1 MTRFTGARPGSGD
14 VLYSDPDFI
23 ALNARFVDAILR
35 RWETLLEHAIHLRN
49 GGLSPEETEEA
60 IASIRISTMESDEEL
75 EELRGEARSYGWT
88 YPIDDLATSYELEEV
103 ERQVLE
109 LALMPHL
116 DLTFRRRLAR
126 FNNNILL
133 DFVDVDLALTLL
145 FSTRIERL
153 QARRYFA
160 ADGRLLTH
168 KLVALERAKEPK
180 GDGALAQEIRIPERL
195 ADFVLCRRSID
206 ASLRAL
212 AELRDPVHE
221 LAEVSLI
228 AEDMRDLRA
237 VLRHFEN
244 PVDASLT
251 YTRGPFVGQRG
262 LAVALVGPP
271 GTGKSMLAEAMA
283 HELRRPM
290 ILVDSATLAGDSR
303 SFVTLISDLF
313 TEARVQG
320 AVLIFDRCEAI
331 VNKSN
336 PKLAP
341 LLSQLERHGGLAI
354 FVTNRPD
361 EVDTSLEHYVGFQLV
376 VGMPDNDS
384 RTRIWTTHLPSYMDV
399 HPDVDL
405 EDLGTRYELTGGQI
419 ASACE
424 LAEQRVRSTEEKPV
438 ITQDLLKECAQQQI
452 RANMDDLSV
461 RSRISLTLDDLIL
474 PPREIA
480 MIKEVLTACRNRIFV
495 MTKWGFGKRLVTGK
509 GIAVLFK
516 GDPGTGKTLC
526 AEILA
531 SELGMKLYQISI
543 PRLVSKYVG
552 ETEKN
557 ISKIFASARANH
569 SMLLFDEAD
578 SLFGKRVTNVE
589 SSIDRFSNMETNL
602 LLQEIERFEGI
613 VILTTN
619 LDKNIDD
626 AFARRIM
633 FKIDFPKP
641 DVKHRT
647 LIWKKL
653 MPKDCP
659 VADDIDY
666 EKLGESFELAGGNIK
681 NAVVRAA
688 YRAAERRDLVTW
700 DDIEFAAEKEC
711 INAGKLFRASKLRE
725 W

>member
-1 MTRFTGARPGSGD
+1 M
-14 VLYSDPDFI
+14 LYSDPEFV
-23 ALNARFVDAILR
+23 ALNARFMDAVLR
-35 RWETLLEHAIHLRN
+35 RWEMLLEHAIHLRN
-49 GGLSPEETEEA
+49 GGLTPEEAEQAYE
-60 IASIRISTMESDEEL
+60 SIRVSSFESDEEL
-75 EELRGEARSYGWT
+75 TELRNEASREGWSF
-88 YPIDDLATSYELEEV
+88 PLDDLSESSGLDPL

-116 DLTFRRRLAR
+116 DLSFRRRLAR

-133 DFVDVDLALTLL
+133 DFVDVDLALMLL
-145 FSTRIERL
+145 FSTRTERL
-153 QARRYFA
+153 TARRYFA
-160 ADGRLLTH
+160 ADATLIIN
-168 KLVALERAKEPK
+168 KLINLERAKEPK
-180 GDGALAQEIRIPERL
+180 GDGTLAQEIRVPERL

-206 ASLRAL
+206 ASLRIF
-212 AELRDPVHE
+212 AELRDPKVT
-221 LAEVSLI
+221 LADVSLP
-228 AEDMRDLRA
+228 AEDLKELRE
-237 VLRHFEN
+237 VLRHFAN
-244 PVDASLT
+244 PSGKNQSYVT
-251 YTRGPFVGQRG
+251 GPFVGTKG

-271 GTGKSMLAEAMA
+271 GTGKSMLTEAMA
-283 HELRRPM
+283 HELKRP
-290 ILVDSATLAGDSR
+290 IITVDSATLNGDGR
-303 SFVTLISDLF
+303 SFVSLINDLF

-320 AVLIFDRCEAI
+320 AVLVFDRCESI
-331 VNKSN
+331 VQKSSA
-336 PKLAP
+336 KLAP
-341 LLSQLERHGGLAI
+341 LVSQIERSGGLTI
-354 FVTNRPD
+354 FTTNRPD
-361 EVDTSLEHYVGFQLV
+361 EVDSSLEHYIGFQLV
-376 VGMPDNDS
+376 LNMPDVDS
-384 RTRIWTTHLPSYMDV
+384 RTRVWATHLPKSV
-399 HPDVDL
+399 PIHPDVDL
-405 EDLGTRYELTGGQI
+405 DDLGTRFELTGGQI

-424 LAEQRVRSTEEKPV
+424 LAEQRVRSSNDFPV
-438 ITQDLLKECAQQQI
+438 VTQDLLKQCAQAQI

-461 RSRISLTLDDLIL
+461 RSRVTLTLDDLIL
-474 PPREIA
+474 PPREIS

-641 DVKHRT
+641 DVHHRK

-653 MPKDCP
+653 VPKDCP

-666 EKLGESFELAGGNIK
+666 DRLGESFEIAGGNIK

-688 YRAAERRDLVTW
+688 YRAAERRDQITW

-711 INAGKLFRASKLRE
+711 INAGKLFRSSKLRE
-725 W
+725 WG

>member
-1 MTRFTGARPGSGD
+1 MF
-14 VLYSDPDFI
+14 YSDPEFV

-35 RWETLLEHAIHLRN
+35 RWEMLLEHAIHLRN
-49 GGLSPEETEEA
+49 GGLGPEDVEQAFDEVR
-60 IASIRISTMESDEEL
+60 ASTIESDTEL
-75 EELRGEARSYGWT
+75 EQLRLEAQTAEWTFPLDDLVASYGL
-88 YPIDDLATSYELEEV
+88 DEV
-103 ERQVLE
+103 ERQILE

-133 DFVDVDLALTLL
+133 DFVDVDLALSLL
-145 FSTRIERL
+145 FSSRVERL
-153 QARRYFA
+153 QSRRYFA
-160 ADGRLLTH
+160 ADNKLILH
-168 KLVALERAKEPK
+168 KIVNLERAREPK
-180 GDGALAQEIRIPERL
+180 GDGALAQEIKVPERL

-206 ASLRAL
+206 AILRTF
-212 AELRDPVHE
+212 AELKDPKVS
-221 LAEVSLI
+221 LNEVSLLP
-228 AEDMRDLRA
+228 EDMKELRQ
-237 VLRHFEN
+237 VLRHFAN
-244 PVDASLT
+244 PTGEPGASLT
-251 YTRGPFVGQRG
+251 GPFVGHQG
-262 LAVALVGPP
+262 LGVAIIGPP
-271 GTGKSMLAEAMA
+271 GTGKSMLSEAMS
-283 HELRRPM
+283 HELKRPF
-290 ILVDSATLAGDSR
+290 IVVDSATLSGDNR
-303 SFVTLISDLF
+303 SFVSLIADLF
-313 TEARVQG
+313 SEARVQG
-320 AVLIFDRCEAI
+320 AVLVFDRCESL
-331 VNKSN
+331 VNKGSA
-336 PKLAP
+336 KLAP
-341 LLSQLERHGGLAI
+341 LVSQLERSGGLVI
-354 FVTNRPD
+354 FTTNRPD
-361 EVDTSLEHYVGFQLV
+361 EVDSSLEHYIGYQLAL
-376 VGMPDNDS
+376 GMPDVDQ
-384 RTRIWTTHLPSYMDV
+384 RTRIWSTHLPTTV
-399 HPDVDL
+399 PIHPDVDL
-405 EDLGTRYELTGGQI
+405 EDLGSRFELTGGQI
-419 ASACE
+419 SSACE
-424 LAEQRVRSTEEKPV
+424 LAEQRVRSSAESPV
-438 ITQDLLKECAQQQI
+438 VTQELLKQCAQAQI

-461 RSRISLTLDDLIL
+461 RSRVSLTLDDLIL
-474 PPREIA
+474 PDREKS
-480 MIKEVLTACRNRIFV
+480 MIREVLTACRNRIFV
-495 MTKWGFGKRLVTGK
+495 MTKWGFGRRLVTGK
-509 GIAVLFK
+509 GIAVMFK

-613 VILTTN
+613 CILTTN

-647 LIWKKL
+647 LIWQKL
-653 MPKDCP
+653 VPKDCP
-659 VADDIDY
+659 VDTDIDY
-666 EKLGESFELAGGNIK
+666 ERLGECFELAGGNIK

-688 YRAAERRDLVTW
+688 YRAAERRDKITW

>member
-1 MTRFTGARPGSGD
+1 M
-14 VLYSDPDFI
+14 LYSIPEFV
-23 ALNARFVDAILR
+23 ALNARFMDGVMR
-35 RWETLLEHAIHLRN
+35 RWEMLLEHAIHLRN
-49 GGLSPEETEEA
+49 GGLSPEEAEQAFDAVRATT
-60 IASIRISTMESDEEL
+60 IESDMEL
-75 EELRGEARSYGWT
+75 AGLRNEAQRFGWSY
-88 YPIDDLATSYELEEV
+88 PLDDLVRTYELDAL

-133 DFVDVDLALTLL
+133 DFVDVDLALMLL
-145 FSTRIERL
+145 FSTRTERL

-160 ADGRLLTH
+160 ADAKLVQH
-168 KLVALERAKEPK
+168 KLISLERAKEPK
-180 GDGALAQEIRIPERL
+180 GDGALAQEIRIPERF

-206 ASLRAL
+206 ASLRTFADLKDPATTL
-212 AELRDPVHE
+212 ADVSLQPDELRD
-221 LAEVSLI
+221 LK
-228 AEDMRDLRA
+228 A
-237 VLRHFEN
+237 VLRHFSN
-244 PVDASLT
+244 PSSTSFT
-251 YTRGPFVGQRG
+251 YSSGPFVGQRG

-271 GTGKSMLAEAMA
+271 GTGKSMLSVAIA
-283 HELRRPM
+283 HELRRPL
-290 ILVDSATLAGDSR
+290 ITIDSATLAGDSR
-303 SFVTLISDLF
+303 SFVQLIADIF

-320 AVLIFDRCEAI
+320 AVLLFDRCESI
-331 VNKSN
+331 VNKGN
-336 PKLAP
+336 AKLPP
-341 LLSQLERHGGLAI
+341 LLSQLERQGGLVI
-354 FVTNRPD
+354 FTTNRPD
-361 EVDTSLEHYVGFQLV
+361 EVDNSLEHYVGYQLNLA
-376 VGMPDNDS
+376 MPDSDQ
-384 RTRIWTTHLPSYMDV
+384 RTRIWATHLPKSLAI

-405 EDLGTRYELTGGQI
+405 DDLGTRFEITGGQI
-419 ASACE
+419 ASGCE
-424 LAEQRVRSTEEKPV
+424 LVEQRVKSGSEAPV
-438 ITQDLLKECAQQQI
+438 ITQELLKECAHAQI
-452 RANMDDLSV
+452 RANMDELSV
-461 RSRISLTLDDLIL
+461 RSRISLTIDDLIL
-474 PPREIA
+474 PQRELA
-480 MIKEVLTACRNRIFV
+480 MIREVLTACRNRIFV
-495 MTKWGFGKRLVTGK
+495 MTKWGFGRRLVTGK
-509 GIAVLFK
+509 GITVLFK

-526 AEILA
+526 AEIMA
-531 SELGMKLYQISI
+531 SELGMKLYQVSI

-557 ISKIFASARANH
+557 ISKIFAAARANH
-569 SMLLFDEAD
+569 CMLLFDEAD

-602 LLQEIERFEGI
+602 LLQEIERFDGI

-641 DVKHRT
+641 DIKHRT

-653 MPKDCP
+653 VPKDCP
-659 VADDIDY
+659 VSDDIDY
-666 EKLGESFELAGGNIK
+666 ERLGESFELAGGNIK

-688 YRAAERRDLVTW
+688 YRAAERRDKVTW